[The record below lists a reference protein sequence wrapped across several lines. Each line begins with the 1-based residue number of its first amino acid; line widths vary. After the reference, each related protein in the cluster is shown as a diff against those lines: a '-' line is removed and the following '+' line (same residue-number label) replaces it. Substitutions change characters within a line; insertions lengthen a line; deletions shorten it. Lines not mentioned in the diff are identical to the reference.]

1 MREKRNIL
9 VPLLRFA
16 EYARSQLCHHS
27 GPPSSLSPGA
37 KSSHPTSTSFAN
49 AIKRWWN
56 PSYHYCVRVCGDAWK
71 ENNPMVGECLSRLGI
86 VWNRQS
92 DWCYPWQG
100 RVSVV
105 SEALPDTLFAEEA
118 MPSLPSSRHAILTA
132 RNTSLL
138 HPKYTKYSLVPSSI
152 APDFPR
158 SGCDR
163 LWSAMHSN
171 VAACPA

>member
-16 EYARSQLCHHS
+16 ECARSQLCHHS

-49 AIKRWWN
+49 AIKCWWN

-100 RVSVV
+100 RVS
-105 SEALPDTLFAEEA
+105 EALPDTLFAEEA
-118 MPSLPSSRHAILTA
+118 MPPLPSSRHAILTA

-152 APDFPR
+152 GPR
-158 SGCDR
+158 LPQIRMRWTLVSY
-163 LWSAMHSN
+163 A
-171 VAACPA
+171 